1 MIYLRKDI
9 IEKREQ
15 IISWINS
22 NKSKK
27 YICQQ
32 LKCKQ
37 ETLNKYLKNWGVEYV
52 GMKGYGKREKVKA
65 TYIPLEQYL
74 KHSKD
79 IQSNKVRNKLL
90 IEGIKEHECE
100 MCKRTTWNGQPIP
113 LELHHIDGDRF
124 NNVIENFQLL
134 CPNCH
139 ALTDSYRG
147 RNCRK
152 S

>member
-1 MIYLRKDI
+1 MRKDI
-9 IEKREQ
+9 IEKKEQ
-15 IISWINS
+15 ILFWIN
-22 NKSKK
+22 NKKSKK
-27 YICQQ
+27 FICQQ

-37 ETLNKYLKNWGVEYV
+37 ETLNRYLADWGVSYD

-74 KHSKD
+74 QCSKD
-79 IQSNKVRNKLL
+79 IQSNKIRNKLL
-90 IEGIKEHECE
+90 VEGIKQHQCE
-100 MCKRTTWNGQPIP
+100 KCNRTTWNGQPIP
-113 LELHHIDGDRF
+113 LELHHVDGNRF
-124 NNVIENFQLL
+124 NNEIENFQLL

-152 S
+152 N